1 MNALPVRL
9 TIDQA
14 WQQWHANK
22 DALAREWLVVHYAS
36 LVKFVAG
43 RLAAGLPKRVE
54 IGDLVS
60 SGVFGLMDAID
71 RFDPALGFKFE
82 TYAIPRI
89 RGAILDSLR
98 SLDWVPR
105 SVRSKARTVES
116 AISDLEH
123 KLKRSPTDDE
133 IAAKLKING
142 ADLEKWLTEIAS
154 CAVGPLD
161 HVVADNTPAS
171 RHGGASFVPSPDSV
185 VEAEE
190 LRKIMRHE
198 IKRLPERERTVLA
211 LYYEENLTLDEIA
224 QVLGVTESRVSQIH
238 TKAVLQ
244 LRWRLTAA
252 EVA

>member
-82 TYAIPRI
+82 TLCDP
-89 RGAILDSLR
+89 
-98 SLDWVPR
+98 
-105 SVRSKARTVES
+105 K
-116 AISDLEH
+116 
-123 KLKRSPTDDE
+123 
-133 IAAKLKING
+133 
-142 ADLEKWLTEIAS
+142 
-154 CAVGPLD
+154 
-161 HVVADNTPAS
+161 NT
-171 RHGGASFVPSPDSV
+171 RRNFG
-185 VEAEE
+185 
-190 LRKIMRHE
+190 
-198 IKRLPERERTVLA
+198 
-211 LYYEENLTLDEIA
+211 
-224 QVLGVTESRVSQIH
+224 
-238 TKAVLQ
+238 
-244 LRWRLTAA
+244 
-252 EVA
+252 